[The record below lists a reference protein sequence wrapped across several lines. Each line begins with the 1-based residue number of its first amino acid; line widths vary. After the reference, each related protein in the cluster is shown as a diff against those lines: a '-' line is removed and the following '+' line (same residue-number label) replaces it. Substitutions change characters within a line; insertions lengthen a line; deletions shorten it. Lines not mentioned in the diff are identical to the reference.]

1 MERVQT
7 STKQV
12 IDMIFRPSTIAER
25 YECLL
30 YSHRTQRVHWMQ
42 RVIMVLMSGPIF
54 LSSTALFSSDKR
66 LRSDPN
72 CMDWSWKPI
81 AIRHGSIFAYKSIKL
96 CKILMNVLVNHRWR
110 ESKNDSRED
119 EVKNSARNC
128 AESHILLRG
137 RPGALAWRS
146 MIMELGLKLCT
157 CTWRSHSPPW
167 SQMGQSS
174 GWLANRNSITP
185 SLQYKHTQLQHHSK
199 QYHKGFSNHIR

>member
-1 MERVQT
+1 MEWV
-7 STKQV
+7 QV
-12 IDMIFRPSTIAER
+12 IDMIFSRSTFAER

-54 LSSTALFSSDKR
+54 LSSTALFPSDKR

-81 AIRHGSIFAYKSIKL
+81 AIRNGSIFAYKLIKL
-96 CKILMNVLVNHRWR
+96 CKILMNMHVIIVK
-110 ESKNDSRED
+110 KNLKKKKKTWEGGGH
-119 EVKNSARNC
+119 VKNSNLC
-128 AESHILLRG
+128 KELSG
-137 RPGALAWRS
+137 MPGALVWRNI
-146 MIMELGLKLCT
+146 IMELVYLCT
-157 CTWRSHSPPW
+157 LCTSTWRSHSPPW

-185 SLQYKHTQLQHHSK
+185 SLQYKHKKFEHHSK
-199 QYHKGFSNHIR
+199 QYYK